1 MDGETPTTG
10 VQICEGVG
18 SRRRHVF
25 YSRLT
30 MLSWLLYVCFDPQKK
45 KLYVCF
51 ELVWTSWFAEQ
62 EAVMSKLWW
71 WCLKERRPGQLA
83 IIDGPQRLSNVGDGL
98 SWQYLFNY

>member
-25 YSRLT
+25 YSKLT
-30 MLSWLLYVCFDPQKK
+30 MFSWL
-45 KLYVCF
+45 LYVCF

-83 IIDGPQRLSNVGDGL
+83 IIDGPQQLSNVGDGL

>member
-45 KLYVCF
+45 KKLYVCF

-62 EAVMSKLWW
+62 EIDEQIVVVVF
-71 WCLKERRPGQLA
+71 ERDDR
-83 IIDGPQRLSNVGDGL
+83 V
-98 SWQYLFNY
+98 NYP